1 MEALKLSSSDKEQAK
16 KGKTSGRMRKGMT
29 RRKKEEKG
37 SFDGYMK
44 G

>member
-29 RRKKEEKG
+29 RRKKRGERL
-37 SFDGYMK
+37 F
-44 G
+44 